1 MLKNKKIIKIN
12 GSKIKLYISS
22 KVFNP
27 TATTSFLFRD
37 AAKIINKKMDILDL
51 GCGSGIIGI
60 LINKLQKKKRK
71 IYASDLSNEAINC
84 AKINFQMHKCNF
96 ELKKGSLFS
105 PWREKKFDLIIN
117 DVSGISETL
126 AKKSSWFKN
135 VPCKTG
141 VDGTELT
148 LKIIRSSDSYLNNKG
163 GIIFP
168 IISLS
173 NSQKIFHS
181 LKKNFKFIKVISN
194 NFWFLPDEFKK
205 NEKKLYEMKRK
216 KLINFEIKFGKIICS
231 TKIIY
236 AKN

>member
-12 GSKIKLYISS
+12 RSKIKLYISS

-37 AAKIINKKMDILDL
+37 ATKIINKKMDILDL
-51 GCGSGIIGI
+51 GCGSGVIGI
-60 LINKLQKKKRK
+60 LINKLQKKKTK

-84 AKINFQMHKCNF
+84 AKKNFKMHKCNF

-141 VDGTELT
+141 ADGTELT
-148 LKIIRSSDSYLNNKG
+148 LKIIKSSDSYLNNKG

-173 NSQKIFHS
+173 NSQKIFRS

-216 KLINFEIKFGKIICS
+216 KLIDFEIKFGKIICS

>member
-1 MLKNKKIIKIN
+1 
-12 GSKIKLYISS
+12 
-22 KVFNP
+22 
-27 TATTSFLFRD
+27 
-37 AAKIINKKMDILDL
+37 
-51 GCGSGIIGI
+51 
-60 LINKLQKKKRK
+60 
-71 IYASDLSNEAINC
+71 
-84 AKINFQMHKCNF
+84 MHKCNF

-141 VDGTELT
+141 ADGTELT
-148 LKIIRSSDSYLNNKG
+148 LKIIKSSDSYLNNKG

-173 NSQKIFHS
+173 NSQKIFRS

-216 KLINFEIKFGKIICS
+216 KLIDFEIKFGKIICS